1 MDNARRNNITALKI
15 LADNVIND
23 NDKLIDKL
31 CELILE
37 KV

>member
-1 MDNARRNNITALKI
+1 MDNARGNNITALKI

-23 NDKLIDKL
+23 NDKLIEKL
-31 CELILE
+31 CELLLE